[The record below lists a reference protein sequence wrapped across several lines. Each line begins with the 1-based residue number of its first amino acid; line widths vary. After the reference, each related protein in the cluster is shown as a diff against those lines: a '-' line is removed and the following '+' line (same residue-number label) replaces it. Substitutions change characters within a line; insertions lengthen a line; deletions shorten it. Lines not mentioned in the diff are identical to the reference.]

1 MTGFL
6 GPHNVPN
13 KGKIPKVTLLFRS
26 RSRCW
31 HGDQIS
37 LMVVTEN
44 VPDGT
49 AVEIT
54 ILPKGGGAVI
64 DTVSGLSIKNHLVA
78 HVYKIDWKGKPLPK
92 TGHEFVFK
100 AVIGKLKSDESPSF
114 LVDITPPLLS
124 A

>member
-26 RSRCW
+26 SNRCW
-31 HGDQIS
+31 HGDHIT

-44 VPDGT
+44 VPNGT
-49 AVEIT
+49 AVELT
-54 ILPKGGGAVI
+54 LLPKGGGTVI

-78 HVYKIDWKGKPLPK
+78 HAYKIDWKGKPLPK

-114 LVDITPPLLS
+114 LVDVTAPLFS